1 MSDTEPDLT
10 PLQLSMA
17 ATGRRYWRAVPAVYD
32 AMRTPIDAAR
42 GFPVGSGTRASTIHS
57 LPARDGDSP
66 PLVANDSSGHVIIS
80 LEVRRVTPA
89 DAELLATAPAGTIKE
104 LTAEEFE
111 ALKPITPEE
120 VI

>member
-1 MSDTEPDLT
+1 MPDTEPELT

-42 GFPVGSGTRASTIHS
+42 GFPVGSGTRASTLHS

-66 PLVANDSSGHVIIS
+66 PLVANDGSDHVIIS

-89 DAELLATAPAGTIKE
+89 DDALLATAPAGTIIE
-104 LTAEEFE
+104 LTAEQYES
-111 ALKPITPEE
+111 LKPSTPEQL
-120 VI
+120 